1 MTHAAPLHVAI
12 MAAGKGTRMRSA
24 LPKVL
29 HRLAG
34 RSLLGHVLASLQ
46 PLGPRTIVAI
56 VGHQHQ
62 QVADSLPE
70 GVDWVLQEPQL
81 GTGHAVMQVLP
92 KLPAAS
98 GGTLLLLSGDVPLI
112 RTETLQRLVAHHHQH
127 GSAATI
133 LTARMPDPG
142 NLGRILRG
150 AGDQVEAIVE
160 AKDAKPEQL
169 AVNEINSGIYCF
181 DWAKVAPLLQ
191 RLQPNNA
198 QGEYYLTD
206 VIAMLVSAG
215 EPVHAVVTTDWSEV
229 MGINDRAELAKA
241 GAILRDRLNDHWMRQ
256 GVTLVDPAQT
266 YIDADVVFAG
276 EAVVWPGCHLQG
288 ASVIGAHA
296 EIGPQSQIR
305 DSRIGDGALVRQS
318 VVDACDVGAGT
329 QIGPFAHLRQHAV
342 VGADCR
348 IGNFVE
354 LKKTTFADG
363 VKASHLSYLGDATV
377 GAASNIGAGTITC
390 NYDGTKKHPTTI
402 GERVFVGSDAVLV
415 APLTLASD
423 SYVAAGSVIT
433 QDVPAGAL
441 GIGRGR
447 QATIEGWVWRRRGE
461 QS

>member
-1 MTHAAPLHVAI
+1 

-29 HRLAG
+29 HCLAG

-46 PLGPRTIVAI
+46 PLHPQHVIAI

-70 GVDWVLQEPQL
+70 GVEWVLQQPQL

-92 KLPAAS
+92 KLPADV

-112 RTETLQRLVAHHHQH
+112 RPETLQRLVAHHHH
-127 GSAATI
+127 HRSAATI
-133 LTARMPDPG
+133 LTARMPAPG
-142 NLGRILRG
+142 NLGRVLRG
-150 AGDQVEAIVE
+150 GGDQVEAIVE
-160 AKDAKPEQL
+160 AKDARPEQL
-169 AVNEINSGIYCF
+169 AVDEINSGIYCF

-206 VIAMLVSAG
+206 VIAMLVTAG
-215 EPVHAVVTTDWSEV
+215 EPVHAVVTADWTEV
-229 MGINDRAELAKA
+229 MGINDRVELAKA
-241 GAILRDRLNDHWMRQ
+241 GSILRDRLNEHWMRQ
-256 GVTLVDPAQT
+256 GVSLIDPAQT
-266 YIDADVVFAG
+266 YIDAEVVFEG
-276 EAVVWPGCHLQG
+276 EAIVWPGCHLQG
-288 ASVIGAHA
+288 TTVIGDGA

-305 DSRIGDGALVRQS
+305 QSRIGAGAQIRQS
-318 VVDACDVGAGT
+318 VIDSCEVGPGT
-329 QIGPFAHLRQHAV
+329 QVGPYAHLRMHAV

-363 VKASHLSYLGDATV
+363 VKASHLSYLGDATI
-377 GAASNIGAGTITC
+377 GAGSNIGAGTITC
-390 NYDGTKKHPTTI
+390 NYDGVKKHPTTI
-402 GERVFVGSDAVLV
+402 GERVFVGSDSVLV

-447 QATIEGWVWRRRGE
+447 QSNIEGWVWRRREE